1 MSLLL
6 GLLKSVFL
14 GAIDIFVIDVGGDRK
29 SVRRRLRVT
38 RLVVGVLVA
47 IAALVVW
54 TVTSPLRWVA
64 AAIGVLAVA
73 YGLYA
78 EFRYR

>member
-6 GLLKSVFL
+6 DLLKSVFL
-14 GAIDIFVIDVGGDRK
+14 GAIDLFVIDAGGDRK
-29 SVRRRLRVT
+29 SVRRQLRIA

-54 TVTSPLRWVA
+54 TVTSPLRWGA
-64 AAIGVLAVA
+64 AAIGMLAVA

-78 EFRYR
+78 EVRYR